1 MSVAA
6 PVRVSA
12 DLQAI
17 VRVAALA
24 LGPFSEPAAVDPGPE
39 IERRCAAWR
48 ARWAGREPHQ
58 IEALEP
64 ARRLYRDLGIDPTR
78 TRPSSEALLRR
89 ILRGDSFPRILPA
102 VDVGNL
108 ASLEF
113 MLPVGIYDARRV
125 EGEVEVRRGR
135 PGEGYTG
142 IRKERVNLDGRLAV
156 CDALGAF
163 GNPTSDSDRAKVTA
177 ATRRLLFLIFAPA
190 SLAESDLARHQSLAR
205 DLYQRFLPV

>member
-1 MSVAA
+1 MSASVPIRIHAE
-6 PVRVSA
+6 
-12 DLQAI
+12 LQPI
-17 VRVAALA
+17 LRVAAFA
-24 LGPFSEPAAVDPGPE
+24 HGPLPESAGVDPGPE

-48 ARWAGREPHQ
+48 ERWAGREPHE
-58 IEALEP
+58 IEALDP

-89 ILRGDSFPRILPA
+89 ILRGDPFPRIHPA

-113 MLPVGIYDARRV
+113 MLPVGIYDARCV

-135 PGEGYTG
+135 PGEGYAG
-142 IRKERVNLDGRLAV
+142 IRKERVNLEGRLAV
-156 CDALGAF
+156 CDTLGAF
-163 GNPTSDSDRAKVTA
+163 GNPTSDSDRAKVTGR
-177 ATRRLLFLIFAPA
+177 TCRLLFLIFAPA
-190 SLAESDLARHQSLAR
+190 SLPEADRARHQALAA